1 MLGNIMKSQ
10 NFTLLLALS
19 VVLTMAAGVNAEDK
33 GVPNP
38 ALSVLSSGSS
48 AELPAKA
55 AGLVAQADA
64 KNLKQ
69 TTIDVVKAAV
79 GLNPAAAP
87 AIVGSIA
94 QAVPNA
100 AATASAQAAV
110 LVPNQAVLIARA
122 AAAAC
127 PSNAAAIVE
136 AMCLVLPADYE
147 KVAVAVSEV
156 VPGAAKDILM
166 AIETAIPQ
174 LKAAIDQTIASY
186 QGNLPSLSTLLS
198 QVAQTESSATTL
210 AIAAGTFGPSGSTPT
225 ATAGSKPASLPRGL
239 SVGNPY
245 VPVTGTPIVITPGSG
260 GQVPPNGGRG
270 YAQP

>member
-10 NFTLLLALS
+10 NFTLLLTLS

-33 GVPNP
+33 TVSSP
-38 ALSVLSSGSS
+38 ALSVLSSASS

-55 AGLVAQADA
+55 AELVAQADA

-127 PSNAAAIVE
+127 PSKAAAIVE
-136 AMCLVLPADYE
+136 AICLVLPADYA

-156 VPGAAKDILM
+156 VPGAAKDILV

-174 LKAAIDQTIASY
+174 LKAAIDQTVASY
-186 QGNLPSLSTLLS
+186 QGNLPSLSTVLS

-210 AIAAGTFGPSGSTPT
+210 AITAGTLGPSSSTLST
-225 ATAGSKPASLPRGL
+225 TSGSKPVSLPRGPTI
-239 SVGNPY
+239 GEPY
-245 VPVTGTPIVITPGSG
+245 VPVTGTPIIITPGSG
-260 GQVPPNGGRG
+260 GQTPPDGGRG
-270 YAQP
+270 YSAP